1 MTKAWKGAKKLQL
14 LPYNTKLVQATE
26 YDYYKERLH
35 F

>member
-14 LPYNTKLVQATE
+14 LPYNTKLDQAIE
-26 YDYYKERLH
+26 DDYYEERLH